1 MSSFDGNYF
10 MRRRVVIISLLI
22 VLHFKVIPW
31 GAGACL
37 QSRDKFYTKNMHLGH
52 IYMSDD
58 NAETTDSTMT
68 QKWVDLGL
76 NCSMPTESPFIE
88 TWKLLLGCFRNC
100 ATFLRA
106 VKAIDKAGCLLNPG
120 FSHRRRS
127 LPLVGLPGERGYAR
141 RLLYWTRNSTHLVQP
156 MTPFSLALRVRN
168 STHLNT
174 T

>member
-106 VKAIDKAGCLLNPG
+106 VKAIDKAGCLLDPG
-120 FSHRRRS
+120 YQPWVYAHYLCCDRAPRRTWLRTPAFILNQKFEAS
-127 LPLVGLPGERGYAR
+127 DSACDPSLVGTAC
-141 RLLYWTRNSTHLVQP
+141 
-156 MTPFSLALRVRN
+156 
-168 STHLNT
+168 
-174 T
+174 